1 MNAPDFLV
9 AYELRKLG
17 IRLNFENKVIQ
28 AALVTR
34 PTAPSVAAIESD
46 SQTNSSATTASTTII
61 AIIVACII
69 QPPSCRTICYRQR
82 QSLFGDLPSRAM
94 LPIPFG
100 ERVRRIRRK
109 DGLRPRSLAKREE
122 GE

>member
-28 AALVTR
+28 ARLVTR

-61 AIIVACII
+61 AIIVPA
-69 QPPSCRTICYRQR
+69 
-82 QSLFGDLPSRAM
+82 
-94 LPIPFG
+94 
-100 ERVRRIRRK
+100 
-109 DGLRPRSLAKREE
+109 
-122 GE
+122 